1 MSSAVEKAVRNYIH
15 AAEERDAKTRAA
27 LLAECLAVDV
37 RMVTRGTVIRG
48 LAEFERMFERVH
60 ADPDLARIRLTS
72 ALDFGATTFRYTSV
86 VEFQSGKVVEFFDAG
101 EVGPD
106 GKISLLLVFDGPLAA
121 AG

>member
-1 MSSAVEKAVRNYIH
+1 
-15 AAEERDAKTRAA
+15 
-27 LLAECLAVDV
+27 
-37 RMVTRGTVIRG
+37 
-48 LAEFERMFERVH
+48 
-60 ADPDLARIRLTS
+60 LTS

-86 VEFQSGKVVEFFDAG
+86 VEFRSGKVVEFFDAG